1 MILRAGYLISG
12 DEKEYVITKKGET
25 AKGYVTNMESVEK
38 VGVEIIAKPE
48 LHSRESISVTK
59 DMS

>member
-1 MILRAGYLISG
+1 
-12 DEKEYVITKKGET
+12 
-25 AKGYVTNMESVEK
+25 MESVEK